1 MKSKTSA
8 ADATPTEQRAPNA
21 PTVRFSLDYLIVIA
35 GFGLCRAWIVFSLS
49 ASVSSFEARADW
61 VFLVAG
67 AVAAALAALVMTRF
81 VGSVPRMHERL
92 TDIMLGLA
100 ASSALCI
107 PAATCLDSASLLM
120 LGLITGGAAAGL
132 LQVMWGERFAAQD
145 LYFSLACA
153 PATGVVTG
161 LVLAMAS
168 DGNLIAFIALP
179 AASIVLLA
187 LECRRCGIVWKT
199 GLPEGQMEDEP
210 QEADEGTAPQ
220 EGGGAPFAR
229 GRTLHGYL
237 RLDASSTK
245 LMVSI
250 MVFSF
255 LIRMLDAFPIVGD
268 DPFELLGGIGSF
280 SLVVVGAV
288 FLVIVFFVKDR
299 MNITL
304 VYRLS
309 LPVMIGGL
317 IALAL
322 VFGERAPL
330 AMLLIATGYELFDIL
345 AWVLFGEIA
354 RRMGPGAAPYVFGV
368 GVAYMLLGMAAGY
381 VASAVMIPL
390 VDAGVLQLSAVALVA
405 VLCLV
410 IIAFLVLP
418 ESVIS
423 SIPLIKSAARRAEK
437 PAQEQEEH
445 PEPQLTLE
453 QKCAG
458 VAEACGLTPRER
470 EVLQFLARGRTLSIV
485 ARDLHI
491 AKNTARTHIE
501 KIYQKTDI
509 HKQQDLI
516 DFVEGWEER

>member
-8 ADATPTEQRAPNA
+8 ADATPDGQRAPSA
-21 PTVRFSLDYLIVIA
+21 SSVRFSLDYLIVIA

-81 VGSVPRMHERL
+81 VGSLPRMHERL

-153 PATGVVTG
+153 PAAAVVTG
-161 LVLAMAS
+161 LVLAMSS
-168 DGNLIAFIALP
+168 DGTLIAFIALP

-199 GLPEGQMEDEP
+199 GLPEGQMEDDPEES
-210 QEADEGTAPQ
+210 EAATER
-220 EGGGAPFAR
+220 EGGGASFSRAR
-229 GRTLHGYL
+229 ASHGYL
-237 RLDASSTK
+237 RLDAPSTK

-255 LIRMLDAFPIVGD
+255 LVRMLDAFPIAGD
-268 DPFELLGGIGSF
+268 DPFDLLGGIGSF

-288 FLVIVFFVKDR
+288 FLVLVFFIKDR
-299 MNITL
+299 MNISL

-330 AMLLIATGYELFDIL
+330 AVLLIATGYELFDIL

-368 GVAYMLLGMAAGY
+368 GVAYMFLGMAAGY

-390 VDAGVLQLSAVALVA
+390 VHEGVLQLSAVALVA

-418 ESVIS
+418 ESVVS
-423 SIPLIKSAARRAEK
+423 SIPLIKGAGRRAEK
-437 PAQEQEEH
+437 PADEQEER
-445 PEPQLTLE
+445 PDPQLTLE

-516 DFVEGWEER
+516 DFVESWEEN